1 MHMASQKGGNAV
13 IIRKAYSVLGVLLL
27 VELFAQ
33 FYFAA
38 GGIFTIAAKADP
50 QTSAAVVK
58 QAVNNSDAFFGLHA
72 INGTVVIPVTIL
84 IMIGL
89 SFWARYSWR
98 TTGFTA
104 LLFGLLIIQFV
115 LAGIGFAGV
124 AIVAGLHGVNALV
137 LVGTAIY
144 VVVRHWA
151 FRRQVAPVPATEH
164 AVPDLA
170 GAAFK
175 G

>member
-1 MHMASQKGGNAV
+1 MV
-13 IIRKAYSVLGVLLL
+13 IRKAYSVVGVLLL
-27 VELFAQ
+27 VELLAQ

-58 QAVNNSDAFFGLHA
+58 QAVSNSDAFFGLHSL
-72 INGTVVIPVTIL
+72 NGVLVIPVTIL
-84 IMIGL
+84 VLIGL
-89 SFWARYSWR
+89 SFWARYPWR

-104 LLFGLLIIQFV
+104 LLFGLLIIQAL

-124 AIVAGLHGVNALV
+124 AVVAGLHGVNALI
-137 LVGTAIY
+137 LVGLAIY
-144 VVVRHWA
+144 LAVRNWA
-151 FRRQVAPVPATEH
+151 FRRQAAPATSP
-164 AVPDLA
+164 APAPADLT

-175 G
+175 S

>member
-1 MHMASQKGGNAV
+1 M

-27 VELFAQ
+27 VELLAQ

-38 GGIFTIAAKADP
+38 GGIFTIAAKGDP

-72 INGTVVIPVTIL
+72 INGTLIIPVTIL
-84 IMIGL
+84 VMIGL

-104 LLFGLLIIQFV
+104 MLFGLLLIQFL

-124 AIVAGLHGVNALV
+124 AVVAGLHGVNALI
-137 LVGTAIY
+137 LVGVAIY

-151 FRRQVAPVPATEH
+151 FRRQAAPATASAQAQAPALAPAE
-164 AVPDLA
+164 LA

-175 G
+175 S